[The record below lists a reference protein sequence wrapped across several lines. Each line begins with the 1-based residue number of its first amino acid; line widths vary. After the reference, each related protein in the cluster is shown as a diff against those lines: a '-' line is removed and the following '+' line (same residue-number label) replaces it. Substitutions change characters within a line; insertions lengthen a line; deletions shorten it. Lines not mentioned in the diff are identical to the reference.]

1 MKRVALLAALTL
13 LTAMVAL
20 AQGGNYQVESFGQL
34 PDGLEWGSVSSVTF
48 HNGHVYALR
57 RAAPNVVEMTPD
69 GEVVSSWGDNSLYR
83 VAHSIDIDSDGNI
96 WTTDSADNVVYKF
109 SSDGKLLLTLGK
121 RGEAGD
127 NTSQDLFNRPSD
139 VAFGPNGDVYITDGY
154 GNSRIMVFDQDGNYK
169 KMIGGVKGSGPG
181 EFSLPH
187 AIVFDSQGRM
197 LIADRENERIVIM
210 DPNGKYIG
218 EWTGLSKPSGL
229 AITPDDTL
237 YIGDV
242 DANAVTIAKDG
253 KVIGVVTGFGRA
265 HNIGV
270 DPQGN
275 IYSAE
280 PGSKA
285 LNKATKK

>member
-1 MKRVALLAALTL
+1 MKRAALI
-13 LTAMVAL
+13 LTAAMVAL
-20 AQGGNYQVESFGQL
+20 AQGGSYEVASFGRL
-34 PDGLEWGSVSSVTF
+34 PDGLEWGSVSSVTV
-48 HNGHVYALR
+48 HNGHVFALR

-69 GEVVSSWGDNSLYR
+69 GKVVNSWGDNSLYR
-83 VAHSIDIDSDGNI
+83 IAHSIDFDADGNI

-109 SSDGKLLLTLGK
+109 SPNGDLLLTLGK

-127 NTSQDLFNRPSD
+127 NTSKDLFNRPSD
-139 VAFGPNGDVYITDGY
+139 VAFAPNGDVYVTDGY
-154 GNSRIMVFDQDGNYK
+154 GNSRIVVFSPDGAFK
-169 KMIGGVKGSGPG
+169 KIIGGEKGAGPG
-181 EFSLPH
+181 QFNLPH
-187 AIVFDSQGRM
+187 AIVFDSKGRM
-197 LIADRENERIVIM
+197 LVADRENERIVIL
-210 DPNGKYIG
+210 DPDGNYVG

-242 DANAVTIAKDG
+242 DANAVTIARDG
-253 KVIGVVTGFGRA
+253 KVIDVVTGFGRA
-265 HNIGV
+265 HNIAV